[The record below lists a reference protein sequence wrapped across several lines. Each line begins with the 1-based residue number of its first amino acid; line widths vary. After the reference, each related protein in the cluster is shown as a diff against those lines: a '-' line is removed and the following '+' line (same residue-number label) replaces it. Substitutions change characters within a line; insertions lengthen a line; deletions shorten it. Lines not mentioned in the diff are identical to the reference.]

1 MQKMYKNNT
10 IFRLFSLLFSTFAP
24 SITYLKA
31 MNYTTK
37 RKQNEARN
45 GYADRR
51 QARPKPNIL
60 RIDSPNDYA
69 RFVDAP
75 VLHPL
80 LSIIHYDELP
90 PFRHSMNNYGVYGLF
105 IQRQFPHIL
114 SYGMKTLQVSDGS
127 IIAVEPGQIGG
138 LEDNGERI
146 SLSGW
151 VLLWS
156 PELLN
161 GTELERE
168 IDRYQFFSYFFAGS
182 LQMEPDEWLSIT
194 QLLVQMRQEL
204 LTHEDSPSLRG
215 ILLGYLH
222 LILEYCNR
230 IYLRQLSEENRGGN
244 DLLKQ
249 FHNLLQTY
257 FRENRQLSQGLPTVT
272 WCASELAYSPRYF
285 GDIIRKATGGT
296 AIGYIHHY
304 VINQAKSLLMQGH
317 NVSETSR
324 LLGFDF
330 PHHFTRLF
338 KRITG
343 LTPSEFLGK
352 HNV

>member
-1 MQKMYKNNT
+1 MK
-10 IFRLFSLLFSTFAP
+10 
-24 SITYLKA
+24 
-31 MNYTTK
+31 
-37 RKQNEARN
+37 
-45 GYADRR
+45 
-51 QARPKPNIL
+51 NIL
-60 RIDSPNDYA
+60 KVDSPNDYA
-69 RFVDAP
+69 RFVEAP

-80 LSIIHYDELP
+80 VSIVHYDELQ
-90 PFRHSMNNYGVYGLF
+90 PFRHSLNNYGVYGLF
-105 IQRQFPHIL
+105 IQRQFPDNL
-114 SYGMKTLQVSDGS
+114 SYGMRKVQVSDGS

-156 PELLN
+156 PELLH
-161 GTELERE
+161 GSELERQ
-168 IDRYQFFSYFFAGS
+168 IDRYQFFSYFFDSS
-182 LQMEPDEWLSIT
+182 LRMEPDEWLFIT
-194 QLLVQMRQEL
+194 QLVAQMRQEL
-204 LTHEDSPSLRG
+204 LAHEDSPSLRN

-230 IYLRQLSEENRGGN
+230 IYQRQISEEDKGEA
-244 DLLKQ
+244 DLLKR

-257 FRENRQLSQGLPTVT
+257 FRENRQLMNGLPTVA

-285 GDIIRKATGGT
+285 GDIVRQTTGGT
-296 AIGYIHHY
+296 AIGYIHNY
-304 VINQAKSLLMQGH
+304 IINQAKSLLMQGH
-317 NVSETSR
+317 NISETSR
-324 LLGFDF
+324 LLGFDY

-352 HNV
+352 S

>member
-1 MQKMYKNNT
+1 M
-10 IFRLFSLLFSTFAP
+10 R
-24 SITYLKA
+24 
-31 MNYTTK
+31 
-37 RKQNEARN
+37 
-45 GYADRR
+45 
-51 QARPKPNIL
+51 NIL
-60 RIDSPNDYA
+60 KVDNPNDYA

-80 LSIIHYDELP
+80 ISIIHYDELA
-90 PFRHSMNNYGVYGLF
+90 PFRHSLNNYGVYGLF
-105 IQRQFPHIL
+105 IQRQFPFNL
-114 SYGMKTLQVSDGS
+114 SYGMRRLQVSDGS

-146 SLSGW
+146 SLCGW

-161 GTELERE
+161 GSELERQ
-168 IDRYQFFSYFFAGS
+168 IDRYQFFSYFFDGS
-182 LQMEPDEWLSIT
+182 L
-194 QLLVQMRQEL
+194 
-204 LTHEDSPSLRG
+204 
-215 ILLGYLH
+215 
-222 LILEYCNR
+222 
-230 IYLRQLSEENRGGN
+230 IYQRQLFEEDRGEA
-244 DLLKQ
+244 DLLKR

-257 FRENRQLSQGLPTVT
+257 FRENRQLMQGLPTVA

-285 GDIIRKATGGT
+285 GDIVHKATGGT
-296 AIGYIHHY
+296 AIGYIHNY
-304 VINQAKSLLMQGH
+304 VINQAKILLMQGH
-317 NVSETSR
+317 NISETSR

-352 HNV
+352 NQL